1 MREWGAELIPWSPL
15 EDKSLP
21 EGIQGLYFG
30 GGFPEVFAQQ
40 LGDNQSVRDAVRAA
54 VLAGM
59 PTYAECGGL
68 MYLCE
73 QLVDFAGS
81 IWQMVGVLP
90 ATAVMGEKLTLGYRR
105 AKALQ
110 ESSILQTGE
119 AVWGHE
125 FHRSQLTSMPKKPLF
140 ETRGYQAQ
148 SPVFHE
154 GWCIAQLHASYIH
167 LHFGGQPSIPQR
179 FLDRCADFAVVL

>member
-1 MREWGAELIPWSPL
+1 
-15 EDKSLP
+15 
-21 EGIQGLYFG
+21 
-30 GGFPEVFAQQ
+30 
-40 LGDNQSVRDAVRAA
+40 
-54 VLAGM
+54 M

-110 ESSILQTGE
+110 ESSILRTGE

-140 ETRGYQAQ
+140 ETRGYQTQ

-154 GWCIAQLHASYIH
+154 GWRIAQLHASYIH
-167 LHFGGQPSIPQR
+167 LHFGGHPSIPQR
-179 FLDRCADFAVVL
+179 FLDRCADFSVVL